1 MAVFAVLAVSPAM
14 AADTIINADKTQ
26 KTGDLVMGGDSSVDS
41 NKIVSKDKYIF
52 LVGTL
57 PGYIVGDSY
66 PKVTVN
72 SGDLVMS
79 TTGGYNAIVGS
90 VTGNFWALISGK
102 GEPIVTAK
110 DGNVIMNG
118 PANAVMLGST
128 VKGTNIT
135 LENTRDTTITV
146 GKVTDGI
153 LGDFGAPFIPS
164 SMKGMEGIFNIV
176 QGSKLEA
183 TESVTLNTATDTAV
197 NKLKV
202 NVIAG
207 GRGNITDVVSDFVS
221 NKLGFGGNTLGA
233 IVNAVSGN
241 TSGSSIKA
249 GTDINMGGG
258 ASVIVDTTLSDLVDF
273 AEAEDTMTG
282 LQSLLAGKSEN
293 STKVELTAG
302 NDLNLNSI
310 INMSYAAQ
318 GGVALSAGAN
328 INATGALNI
337 VGGKTTV
344 AAENI
349 NFTPGTSVSF
359 NQLAGE
365 LGQLGG
371 MLPIDLSGVAGQLG
385 SLADEKINASVVA
398 GGAQLTAD
406 QDINMSGTA
415 GILVNAQVTDM
426 VSALGHLKDG
436 HELLF
441 AQSILNSG
449 TGTTVTATNG
459 NINLGSTLNVLHG
472 GKLGDDKAA
481 LVLNATNLTRNENGE
496 AITGVVNIEGTANV
510 VSGNVVVNAGEINMM
525 GEVLGEGLIDSVGG
539 FASDLVGKIPG
550 GSTIASTG
558 IVDSLLGKGS
568 FNVVT
573 GGATLETTGGNI
585 KLSSGVDATF
595 GQVGAINAVLDT
607 ELTDLIT
614 TVINGEPSAIMPKA
628 DGSVDTVTTTLKSNG
643 GDINLEGRVNIVNGL
658 RGGVVLDATKVD
670 ENDEIVAMGDVNLQ
684 GNISMVSGNSTVNA
698 ENININ
704 TVEDDKYK
712 MHLNAEELKGFM
724 STMPDA
730 ITNAAAG
737 MGMVNATMIAGGANL
752 TADKD
757 ITTGGTVGL
766 LMNTPVADAIKEF
779 NPLSPTKNPSELE
792 IVGSLLQKGEATTLT
807 STNGNIN
814 VGSQFNLLHGGNMG
828 DDDAALVLKA
838 ENLTY
843 NEAGE
848 AITGIVNIEGTAN
861 VVSGNVLVQAG
872 DINMTGEVLPHG
884 MATAANGLVSSLTE
898 GIGIPAVSGVLSKLV
913 NKGSVNMVTGGATL
927 DAEGNITMNGKSVD
941 DVGKIGNI
949 NAVIDTQMVDVLNAY
964 LTGKTDSLE
973 QGGGY
978 TTKLEAGGNIDL
990 LGRVN
995 LVNGSYVELTAGNKV
1010 NMQGNLS
1017 VIGGSTVK
1025 GNSIDINTVDEKKY
1039 KMFLDS
1045 SDLGV
1050 DLPLDADT
1058 AAKLGNTGINAAI
1071 VAGGAKLE
1079 AKEDITLGGT
1089 VGLVVNTPAAGVM
1102 DELMSYTKHEQETW
1116 LAYQVLQ
1123 QGIATSVKSTEG
1135 NINLGSDF
1143 NLIHGGNFSDNPKKP
1158 TALVIDAAQAVN
1170 VHGTA
1175 NVVSGNV
1182 TVEGNTINLTGE
1194 RLTGDMAGVAGSL
1207 AGSVVGSIA
1216 GDVPAV
1222 DGMVDK
1228 LVSKGSLNV
1237 VTGGAT
1243 LTADNGIT
1251 MNSVPDK
1258 GVINA
1263 VLDTELI
1270 DPIEAFMERDL
1281 SALMEGGSKQTT
1293 LTATNGNIEL
1303 LGSLNLVHGGK
1314 VALNAE
1320 NGTVKLNGALSMIS
1334 GGATVNAKNITING
1348 DDSGK
1353 YQTYFDSAEL
1363 GAVLP
1368 ADSPITQVLDGM
1380 GITDLLGST
1389 GVNAGIVTGGTALT
1403 ASGNIS
1409 TGGTV
1414 GILVNAPVSEMLKEF
1429 ESYTKHEQETWL
1441 AYQLLQQGVAT
1452 KVTSTNGN
1460 INLASR
1466 LNVVHG
1472 GNIADASEALQISA
1486 ENGTVKMSGS
1496 ANLVSGN
1503 VIVEAN
1509 DITMKG
1515 APLGFDTGD
1524 ALDGVPGGVI
1534 LDKLAAKGSG
1544 NMVTGGATLTATNNL
1559 QLNSM
1564 ANVVLDTELI
1574 DPIEAFMSRDLSP
1587 LMTGGS
1593 KTTTLTAENG
1603 DIELLGSLNLVNGG
1617 KVELKAENGTV
1628 KLDGALSMI
1637 SGGATVNA
1645 ENIKINA
1652 DEDCKYQTYFDSAEL
1667 GSILPADSPITE
1679 ALGELG
1685 ITDLLGSTGVNA
1697 GIVAGG
1703 ADLTA
1708 TGDITTGGT
1717 VGILVNTPVSEMMKE
1732 FESYTKHEQET
1743 WLAYQLLQKGVA
1755 TTVTSTNGNI
1765 NLASRLNVVHGG
1777 NITDASEALQL
1788 SAEKGAVKMNGSANL
1803 VSGNVT
1809 VEANDIIMKGEPL
1822 KFDTGDAF
1830 DGMPGGVIL
1839 DKLAAK
1845 GSANM
1850 VTGGATLTA
1859 TNNIQLN
1866 SMANFVLDTELVD
1879 PIEAFMERDLAPL
1892 MTGGSKQTTLTAENG
1907 DIELMGKL
1915 NLVNG
1920 GKVELKAENGTV
1932 NLNGALSMISGGATV
1947 TAENIKINDD
1957 ESGKYQTYFDS
1968 AELEA
1973 ILPAGSPIT
1982 EALGELGITDLLG
1995 STGVNAG
2002 IVAGG
2007 ADLTATGDITTGGT
2021 VGILVNTPVSEM
2033 MKEFISFTEH
2043 GQETWLAY
2051 QLLQKGVATTVTSE
2065 EGDINLAS
2073 RLNVVHGGNIE
2084 DASEALQIS
2093 AKNGAVEM
2101 NGSANL
2107 VSGNVTVEAND
2118 IIMTGEPLKYDAGDA
2133 FEGMEEAELL
2143 NKLAAEGSANIVAGG
2158 ATLTATDSIQM
2169 EGMAN
2174 FVVGTELTDVVE
2186 AFMERDFDS
2195 LGQGATQTT
2204 KLTAENGDVSITGN
2218 MNVLLNADVVAKGGN
2233 VSING
2238 GSGLDNNSII
2248 NNSVLTAEQGQVTF
2262 ADTVVT
2268 GSGSSASAATGM
2280 TLANA
2285 TVMLDDVTLFGG
2297 ETTIAADSLLA
2308 VTDSFVS
2315 FGGEIEN
2322 MGTLSLNDVAL
2333 SGGSDLVNGGVI
2345 EIDGDL
2351 SLDSAKLT
2359 FVVNGLTDN
2368 ETAIT
2373 LGSEAN
2379 ILDGGSVDVTFVIEG
2394 DKVASALYNYQEFSF
2409 VLFENASDEDFTNLR
2424 DALAG
2429 NDVSFTLNNS
2439 DWNAYTN
2446 GVELKHEGGNIV
2458 ITGSVMVPEPT
2469 TATLS
2474 LLALA
2479 ALAARRRRK

>member
-14 AADTIINADKTQ
+14 AADKIINADTTQ
-26 KTGDLVMGGDSSVDS
+26 KTGDLVMSGASSGDS
-41 NKIVSKDKYIF
+41 NKIVSQDKSVLFGAY
-52 LVGTL
+52 TL
-57 PGYIVGDSY
+57 PGYIIGSTN
-66 PKVTVN
+66 PNVTVN
-72 SGDLVMS
+72 SGDLKMS

-90 VTGNFWALISGK
+90 VTGDFWALLISGK
-102 GEPIVTAK
+102 GEPNVTAK
-110 DGNVIMNG
+110 DGDVIMDG

-135 LENTRDTTITV
+135 LENTGDTTITV

-183 TESVTLNTATDTAV
+183 TESVTLNTATDTPV

-207 GRGNITDVVSDFVS
+207 GHGDITDVATQFLTTKFGDG
-221 NKLGFGGNTLGA
+221 LGRFMGSIANAISEGNDM
-233 IVNAVSGN
+233 
-241 TSGSSIKA
+241 GSTITA
-249 GTDINMGGG
+249 TTGDITMGGG

-273 AEAEDTMTG
+273 ADAEDPMTG
-282 LQSLLAGKSEN
+282 LQSLLAGN
-293 STKVELTAG
+293 SSNKTKVELTAG
-302 NDLNLNSI
+302 TDINLNSI

-318 GGVALSAGAN
+318 GGVNLSAGAD

-337 VGGKTTV
+337 VGGKTTM

-385 SLADEKINASVVA
+385 SLANEKINASVVA

-415 GILVNAQVTDM
+415 GVLVNAQVTEM
-426 VSALGHLKDG
+426 VGALGLLKDG

-459 NINLGSTLNVLHG
+459 NINLGSKLNVLHG
-472 GKLGDDKAA
+472 GKLGDDNAA

-510 VSGNVVVNAGEINMM
+510 VSGNVVVNAGEINMT
-525 GEVLGEGLIDSVGG
+525 GEVLGEGLTEAVGG
-539 FASDLVGKIPG
+539 FASSLVGKIPG

-558 IVDSLLGKGS
+558 IVDKLVEKGS

-573 GGATLETTGGNI
+573 GGATLEAKGDIN
-585 KLSSGVDATF
+585 LSANSVDDVGKIGV
-595 GQVGAINAVLDT
+595 INAVMDT

-628 DGSVDTVTTTLKSNG
+628 DGTIDTVTTKLSSEEGN
-643 GDINLEGRVNIVNGL
+643 INLLGRVNVVNAL
-658 RGGVVLDATKVD
+658 RGQVELEALKG
-670 ENDEIVAMGDVNLQ
+670 NVNLQ
-684 GNISMVSGNSTVNA
+684 GNLSMVSGNATVA
-698 ENININ
+698 AKNIEIN
-704 TVEDDKYK
+704 TAEDEKYK
-712 MHLNAEELKGFM
+712 MYVDADELGAILPDGTTLPKGVTDM
-724 STMPDA
+724 LET
-730 ITNAAAG
+730 TG
-737 MGMVNATMIAGGANL
+737 VNATIVAGGAQL
-752 TADKD
+752 TADQD

-779 NPLSPTKNPSELE
+779 NPLSSDKNPSELE

-828 DDDAALVLKA
+828 DADAALVLKA

-872 DINMTGEVLPHG
+872 DINMTGEVLPNG
-884 MATAANGLVSSLTE
+884 MASAANGLVSSLTE

-927 DAEGNITMNGKSVD
+927 DAAGNITMNGKSVD

-978 TTKLEAGGNIDL
+978 TTKLEADGNIDL

-995 LVNGSYVELTAGNKV
+995 LVNGSYVELKAGKEV

-1025 GNSIDINTVDEKKY
+1025 GNSININTLDDEKY
-1039 KMFLDS
+1039 KMFIDS

-1050 DLPLDADT
+1050 DLPLDAET

-1071 VAGGAKLE
+1071 VAGGAELE
-1079 AKEDITLGGT
+1079 AKGDITLGGT

-1102 DELMSYTKHEQETW
+1102 DELMSYTTHEQETW

-1135 NINLGSDF
+1135 SINLGSDF
-1143 NLIHGGNFSDNPKKP
+1143 NLIHGGNFSANPNKP

-1293 LTATNGNIEL
+1293 LTAANGNIEL

-1314 VALNAE
+1314 VALEAK

-1389 GVNAGIVTGGTALT
+1389 GVNAGIVTGGTELT

-1414 GILVNAPVSEMLKEF
+1414 GILVNTPVSEMLKEF

-1452 KVTSTNGN
+1452 TVKSTNGN

-1503 VIVEAN
+1503 VIVDAN

-1574 DPIEAFMSRDLSP
+1574 DPIEAFMERDLAP

-1637 SGGATVNA
+1637 SGGATVTA

-1652 DEDCKYQTYFDSAEL
+1652 DEDCKYQAYVDSAVL
-1667 GSILPADSPITE
+1667 GSVLPADSPITE

-1717 VGILVNTPVSEMMKE
+1717 VGIMVNTPVSEMMKE
-1732 FESYTKHEQET
+1732 FASFTEHGQET

-1755 TTVTSTNGNI
+1755 TKVTSTEGDI
-1765 NLASRLNVVHGG
+1765 NLASRLNVLHGG

-1809 VEANDIIMKGEPL
+1809 VDANDIIMKGEPL
-1822 KFDTGDAF
+1822 KFDTGDAL

-1839 DKLAAK
+1839 DKLAAR

-1892 MTGGSKQTTLTAENG
+1892 MTGGSKTTTLTAENG
-1907 DIELMGKL
+1907 DIELLGKL

-2051 QLLQKGVATTVTSE
+2051 QLLQKGVATTVTSTK
-2065 EGDINLAS
+2065 GDINLAS

-2084 DASEALQIS
+2084 DASEALQLS
-2093 AKNGAVEM
+2093 AENGAVKM
-2101 NGSANL
+2101 SGSANL
-2107 VSGNVTVEAND
+2107 VSGNVTVDAND
-2118 IIMTGEPLKYDAGDA
+2118 IIMKGEPLKYDAGDA

-2158 ATLTATDSIQM
+2158 ATLTAADSIQM

-2204 KLTAENGDVSITGN
+2204 KLTAETGDVSITGN

-2285 TVMLDDVTLFGG
+2285 TVMLDDVTLYGG

-2315 FGGEIEN
+2315 LGGEIEN
-2322 MGTLSLNDVAL
+2322 MGMLSLNDVAL

-2359 FVVNGLTDN
+2359 FVVNSLTDN
-2368 ETAIT
+2368 DTAIT
-2373 LGSEAN
+2373 LGGEAN

-2409 VLFENASDEDFTNLR
+2409 VLFENASDEDFVNLR

>member
-1 MAVFAVLAVSPAM
+1 MAVFAVLAVSPAV
-14 AADTIINADKTQ
+14 AADKIINTNTTQ
-26 KTGDLVMGGDSSVDS
+26 KTGDLVMSGASSGDS
-41 NKIVSKDKYIF
+41 NKIVSKDKDIF

-57 PGYIVGDSY
+57 PGYIMGSTK
-66 PKVTVN
+66 PNVTVN
-72 SGDLVMS
+72 SGDLVMSTS

-90 VTGNFWALISGK
+90 VTGDFSAWVINGK
-102 GEPIVTAK
+102 GEPNVTAK
-110 DGNVIMNG
+110 DGDVIMDG

-135 LENTRDTTITV
+135 LENTGDKTITV

-164 SMKGMEGIFNIV
+164 SMKDMEGIFNIV

-183 TESVTLNTATDTAV
+183 TKSVTLNTATDTAV

-221 NKLGFGGNTLGA
+221 KKLGIGGDTLGA

-241 TSGSSIKA
+241 KSGSSITA

-258 ASVIVDTTLSDLVDF
+258 ASVIVDTTLADLVDF
-273 AEAEDTMTG
+273 AKAEDTMTG
-282 LQSLLAGKSEN
+282 LQSLLAGKSQN
-293 STKVELTAG
+293 FTKVELTAG
-302 NDLNLNSI
+302 NNLNLNSI

-318 GGVALSAGAN
+318 GGVNLSAKAD

-337 VGGKTTV
+337 VGGKTTM
-344 AAENI
+344 AAKNI

-385 SLADEKINASVVA
+385 SLANEKINASVVA

-415 GILVNAQVTDM
+415 SVLVNAQVTDM
-426 VSALGHLKDG
+426 VDALGHLTDK

-459 NINLGSTLNVLHG
+459 NINLGSTLHVLHG
-472 GKLGDDKAA
+472 GKLGDKNAA
-481 LVLNATNLTRNENGE
+481 LVLNATNLTRNEKGEIIRNENGE

-558 IVDSLLGKGS
+558 IVDSLLSKGS

-670 ENDEIVAMGDVNLQ
+670 ENGTIVAMGDVNLQ

-698 ENININ
+698 KNININ
-704 TVEDDKYK
+704 TDEDVKYK

-730 ITNAAAG
+730 IVNAAAG

-757 ITTGGTVGL
+757 ISTGGTVGL

-779 NPLSPTKNPSELE
+779 NPLSSTKNPSELE

-814 VGSQFNLLHGGNMG
+814 VGSQFNLLHGGNM
-828 DDDAALVLKA
+828 DVADAALT
-838 ENLTY
+838 LTA
-843 NEAGE
+843 NKGA
-848 AITGIVNIEGTAN
+848 VNVQGTAN

-927 DAEGNITMNGKSVD
+927 DAAGNITMNGKSVD

-978 TTKLEAGGNIDL
+978 TTKLEADGNIDL

-995 LVNGSYVELTAGNKV
+995 LVNGSYVELNAGNEV

-1025 GNSIDINTVDEKKY
+1025 GNSININTAEDKKY
-1039 KMFLDS
+1039 KMFIDS

-1050 DLPLDADT
+1050 DLPLDAET
-1058 AAKLGNTGINAAI
+1058 ATKLGNTGINAAI

-1207 AGSVVGSIA
+1207 ADSVVGSIA

-1251 MNSVPDK
+1251 MNSVHDK
-1258 GVINA
+1258 GGINA

-1270 DPIEAFMERDL
+1270 DPIEAFMKRDL
-1281 SALMEGGSKQTT
+1281 APLMTGGNKQTT

-1368 ADSPITQVLDGM
+1368 ADSPIT
-1380 GITDLLGST
+1380 
-1389 GVNAGIVTGGTALT
+1389 
-1403 ASGNIS
+1403 
-1409 TGGTV
+1409 
-1414 GILVNAPVSEMLKEF
+1414 
-1429 ESYTKHEQETWL
+1429 
-1441 AYQLLQQGVAT
+1441 
-1452 KVTSTNGN
+1452 
-1460 INLASR
+1460 
-1466 LNVVHG
+1466 
-1472 GNIADASEALQISA
+1472 
-1486 ENGTVKMSGS
+1486 
-1496 ANLVSGN
+1496 
-1503 VIVEAN
+1503 
-1509 DITMKG
+1509 
-1515 APLGFDTGD
+1515 
-1524 ALDGVPGGVI
+1524 
-1534 LDKLAAKGSG
+1534 
-1544 NMVTGGATLTATNNL
+1544 
-1559 QLNSM
+1559 
-1564 ANVVLDTELI
+1564 
-1574 DPIEAFMSRDLSP
+1574 
-1587 LMTGGS
+1587 
-1593 KTTTLTAENG
+1593 
-1603 DIELLGSLNLVNGG
+1603 
-1617 KVELKAENGTV
+1617 
-1628 KLDGALSMI
+1628 
-1637 SGGATVNA
+1637 
-1645 ENIKINA
+1645 
-1652 DEDCKYQTYFDSAEL
+1652 
-1667 GSILPADSPITE
+1667 E

-1732 FESYTKHEQET
+1732 FASFTEHGQET

-1755 TTVTSTNGNI
+1755 TTVTSEEGNI

-1809 VEANDIIMKGEPL
+1809 VDANDIIMKGEPL
-1822 KFDTGDAF
+1822 KFDTGDAL

-1839 DKLAAK
+1839 DKLAAR

-1892 MTGGSKQTTLTAENG
+1892 MTGGSKTTTLTAKNG
-1907 DIELMGKL
+1907 DIELLGKL

-2033 MKEFISFTEH
+2033 MKEFASFTEH

-2065 EGDINLAS
+2065 EGNINLAS
-2073 RLNVVHGGNIE
+2073 RLNVVHGGNIT
-2084 DASEALQIS
+2084 DASEALQLS
-2093 AKNGAVEM
+2093 AEKGAVKM

-2107 VSGNVTVEAND
+2107 VSGNVTVDAND

-2195 LGQGATQTT
+2195 LGQGATQRT
-2204 KLTAENGDVSITGN
+2204 KLTAETGDVSITGN

-2285 TVMLDDVTLFGG
+2285 SVMLDDVTLFGG

-2333 SGGSDLVNGGVI
+2333 SGGSDLVNGGII

-2359 FVVNGLTDN
+2359 FVVNSLTDN
-2368 ETAIT
+2368 ATAIT

-2379 ILDGGSVDVTFVIEG
+2379 ILGGSVDVTFVIEG
-2394 DKVASALYNYQEFSF
+2394 DKVASALYNFQEFSF
-2409 VLFENASDEDFTNLR
+2409 VLFENASDEDFVNLR

-2446 GVELKHEGGNIV
+2446 GVELKHEDGNIV

>member
-14 AADTIINADKTQ
+14 ADEHVRTDEAWKLSNMADAVQDSKFISDETWYKTEE
-26 KTGDLVMGGDSSVDS
+26 TGMLWW
-41 NKIVSKDKYIF
+41 KE
-52 LVGTL
+52 
-57 PGYIVGDSY
+57 
-66 PKVTVN
+66 
-72 SGDLVMS
+72 
-79 TTGGYNAIVGS
+79 TTYYHHGPSLIMEGS
-90 VTGNFWALISGK
+90 VTNRIETGLFNNGLLKPSANIT
-102 GEPIVTAK
+102 VTAK
-110 DGNVIMNG
+110 DVIEMKTGTGVNIISGNAAEIGDALTELVNSNADLLGSLAEYADTAAALLIPTETKAPTVTGNNG
-118 PANAVMLGST
+118 VLMDGPGNAVMLGSQVYGKT
-128 VKGTNIT
+128 IT
-135 LENTRDTTITV
+135 LTNNGTGITSAAAV
-146 GKVTDGI
+146 VDGLLKGIHDYDIPI
-153 LGDFGAPFIPS
+153 LGSIDI
-164 SMKGMEGIFNIV
+164 KGKLDPTLQSYLEPLKAIQGNFNIV
-176 QGSKLEA
+176 QGSTIGNA
-183 TESVTLNTATDTAV
+183 DTESVTLNASVANKKNSDGTDATDAIGANIVLGGSNVTAQTINLTGMASVITNTPLSNAADELIDFINTEDASELILMQNLLGAGKATSLTATT
-197 NKLKV
+197 
-202 NVIAG
+202 
-207 GRGNITDVVSDFVS
+207 GNITV
-221 NKLGFGGNTLGA
+221 
-233 IVNAVSGN
+233 
-241 TSGSSIKA
+241 GSQ
-249 GTDINMGGG
+249 
-258 ASVIVDTTLSDLVDF
+258 F
-273 AEAEDTMTG
+273 
-282 LQSLLAGKSEN
+282 
-293 STKVELTAG
+293 
-302 NDLNLNSI
+302 
-310 INMSYAAQ
+310 
-318 GGVALSAGAN
+318 
-328 INATGALNI
+328 
-337 VGGKTTV
+337 
-344 AAENI
+344 
-349 NFTPGTSVSF
+349 
-359 NQLAGE
+359 
-365 LGQLGG
+365 
-371 MLPIDLSGVAGQLG
+371 
-385 SLADEKINASVVA
+385 
-398 GGAQLTAD
+398 
-406 QDINMSGTA
+406 
-415 GILVNAQVTDM
+415 
-426 VSALGHLKDG
+426 
-436 HELLF
+436 
-441 AQSILNSG
+441 
-449 TGTTVTATNG
+449 
-459 NINLGSTLNVLHG
+459 NVLHG
-472 GKLGDDKAA
+472 GNFSTDPENNPTSLNLSAA
-481 LVLNATNLTRNENGE
+481 QGAV
-496 AITGVVNIEGTANV
+496 IMTGSANV
-510 VSGNVVVNAGEINMM
+510 LSGNVVVNAGEIKLE
-525 GEVLGEGLIDSVGG
+525 GELLNGNLPGMVDGMVDG
-539 FASDLVGKIPG
+539 LVGKIPAVSG
-550 GSTIASTG
+550 M
-558 IVDSLLGKGS
+558 VDSLLTKGS
-568 FNVVT
+568 VNVVT

-585 KLSSGVDATF
+585 KLSSKEDSF

-614 TVINGEPSAIMPKA
+614 VVRHGEPSAIMPKA
-628 DGSVDTVTTTLKSNG
+628 DGSVDSVITTLKSNG

-704 TVEDDKYK
+704 TDEDVKYK

-730 ITNAAAG
+730 IANAAAG
-737 MGMVNATMIAGGANL
+737 MGMVNATMVAGGANL

-779 NPLSPTKNPSELE
+779 NPLSPDKNPSEFE

-927 DAEGNITMNGKSVD
+927 DAAGNITMNGKSVD

-973 QGGGY
+973 HGGGY
-978 TTKLEAGGNIDL
+978 TTKLEAAGNIDL

-995 LVNGSYVELTAGNKV
+995 LVNGSYVELNAGNEV

-1025 GNSIDINTVDEKKY
+1025 GNSIDINTEDEKKY

-1050 DLPLDADT
+1050 DLPLDAET

-1102 DELMSYTKHEQETW
+1102 DELMSFTEHGQETW

-1389 GVNAGIVTGGTALT
+1389 GVNAGIVTGGTELT

-1452 KVTSTNGN
+1452 TVTSTNGN

-1503 VIVEAN
+1503 VIVDAN

-1534 LDKLAAKGSG
+1534 LDKLAAQGSG

-1574 DPIEAFMSRDLSP
+1574 DPIEAFMERDLAP

-1593 KTTTLTAENG
+1593 KQTKLTAENG
-1603 DIELLGSLNLVNGG
+1603 DLELLGSLNLVNGG
-1617 KVELKAENGTV
+1617 KVVLEAENGTV

-1637 SGGATVNA
+1637 SGGATVTA

-1652 DEDCKYQTYFDSAEL
+1652 DEDCKYQAYVDSAVL
-1667 GSILPADSPITE
+1667 GSVLPADSPITE

-1732 FESYTKHEQET
+1732 FASFTEHGQET

-1755 TTVTSTNGNI
+1755 TTVTSTEGNI

-1809 VEANDIIMKGEPL
+1809 VEANDIIMTGEPL
-1822 KFDTGDAF
+1822 KFDTGDAL

-1879 PIEAFMERDLAPL
+1879 PIEAFMERDLEPL

-1907 DIELMGKL
+1907 DIELLGKL

-2051 QLLQKGVATTVTSE
+2051 QLLQKGVATTVTSTD
-2065 EGDINLAS
+2065 GDINLAS

-2107 VSGNVTVEAND
+2107 VSGNVTVDAND

-2204 KLTAENGDVSITGN
+2204 KLTAETGDVSITGN
-2218 MNVLLNADVVAKGGN
+2218 MNVMLNADVVAKGGN

-2285 TVMLDDVTLFGG
+2285 SVMLDDVILYGG

-2322 MGTLSLNDVAL
+2322 MGALSLNDVAL

-2373 LGSEAN
+2373 LGGEAN
-2379 ILDGGSVDVTFVIEG
+2379 ILGGSVDVTFVIEG

-2409 VLFENASDEDFTNLR
+2409 VLFENASDEDFVNLR

>member
-1 MAVFAVLAVSPAM
+1 MAVFAVLAVSPAV
-14 AADTIINADKTQ
+14 ADNVTIDSNKTYSNGL
-26 KTGDLVMGGDSSVDS
+26 TMSGSDS
-41 NKIVSKDKYIF
+41 NKIVGQDKSVLFGAY
-52 LVGTL
+52 TL
-57 PGYIVGDSY
+57 PGYIVAGSNAN
-66 PKVTVN
+66 VTAN
-72 SGDLVMS
+72 SGDIEMS
-79 TTGGYNAIVGS
+79 TEGYNAVVGS
-90 VTGNFWALISGK
+90 VTGDFWALVISGK
-102 GEPIVTAK
+102 AQPTVTAK
-110 DGNVIMNG
+110 NGNVIMDG

-135 LENTRDTTITV
+135 LENTGDKTITV

-153 LGDFGAPFIPS
+153 LGDFAAPFIPS

-207 GRGNITDVVSDFVS
+207 GRGDITDVVSEFLADELGNNVS
-221 NKLGFGGNTLGA
+221 KFAGTILNA
-233 IVNAVSGN
+233 ITQDNV
-241 TSGSSIKA
+241 GSTIKA
-249 GTDINMGGG
+249 GKDINMGGG

-273 AEAEDTMTG
+273 AEADDTMEG
-282 LQSLLAGKSEN
+282 LQSLLAGN
-293 STKVELTAG
+293 SSNKTKVELTAG
-302 NDLNLNSI
+302 NNLNLNSI

-318 GGVALSAGAN
+318 GGVALSAGAD

-337 VGGKTTV
+337 VGGKTTM

-385 SLADEKINASVVA
+385 SLANEKINASVVA

-415 GILVNAQVTDM
+415 GVLVNAQVTDM
-426 VSALGHLKDG
+426 VGALGLLKDG

-459 NINLGSTLNVLHG
+459 NINLGSKLNVLHG
-472 GKLGDDKAA
+472 GKLGDDNAA
-481 LVLNATNLTRNENGE
+481 LVLNATHLTRNENGE

-510 VSGNVVVNAGEINMM
+510 VSGNVVVKAGEINMM

-614 TVINGEPSAIMPKA
+614 VVRHGELSAIMPKA

-670 ENDEIVAMGDVNLQ
+670 ENGEIVAMGDVNLQ

-704 TVEDDKYK
+704 TVEDDKFK
-712 MHLNAEELKGFM
+712 MHLNADELTGIL
-724 STMPDA
+724 P
-730 ITNAAAG
+730 IPENIAG
-737 MGMVNATMIAGGANL
+737 AVADMGMVNATIVAGGANL
-752 TADKD
+752 TADQN

-828 DDDAALVLKA
+828 DADAALVLKA

-872 DINMTGEVLPHG
+872 DINMTGEVLPNG

-898 GIGIPAVSGVLSKLV
+898 GIGIPAVSGVLGKLV

-927 DAEGNITMNGKSVD
+927 DAAGDITMNGKSED

-978 TTKLEAGGNIDL
+978 TTKLEADGNIDL

-995 LVNGSYVELTAGNKV
+995 LVNGSYVELKAGNEV

-1025 GNSIDINTVDEKKY
+1025 GNSININTVDDEKY
-1039 KMFLDS
+1039 KMFIDS

-1050 DLPLDADT
+1050 DLPIDAET

-1102 DELMSYTKHEQETW
+1102 DELMSYTTHEQETW

-1143 NLIHGGNFSDNPKKP
+1143 NLIHGGNFSANPKKP

-1314 VALNAE
+1314 VALKAE

-1389 GVNAGIVTGGTALT
+1389 GVNAGIVTGGTELT

-1414 GILVNAPVSEMLKEF
+1414 GILVNAPVSGMLKEF

-1441 AYQLLQQGVAT
+1441 AYQLLQKGVAT
-1452 KVTSTNGN
+1452 TVTSTDGN

-1472 GNIADASEALQISA
+1472 GNIANASEALQISA

-1503 VIVEAN
+1503 VIVDAN

-1534 LDKLAAKGSG
+1534 LDKLAAQGSG

-1574 DPIEAFMSRDLSP
+1574 DPIEAFMERDLAP

-1593 KTTTLTAENG
+1593 KQTTLTAENG

-1617 KVELKAENGTV
+1617 KVVLEAENGTV

-1637 SGGATVNA
+1637 SGGATVTA

-1652 DEDCKYQTYFDSAEL
+1652 DEDCKYQAYVDSAVL
-1667 GSILPADSPITE
+1667 GSVLPADSPITE

-1755 TTVTSTNGNI
+1755 TKVTSTDGNI
-1765 NLASRLNVVHGG
+1765 NLASRLNVLHGG

-1809 VEANDIIMKGEPL
+1809 VDANDIIMKGEPL
-1822 KFDTGDAF
+1822 KFDTGDAL

-1839 DKLAAK
+1839 DKLAAR

-1892 MTGGSKQTTLTAENG
+1892 MTGGSKTTTLTAENG
-1907 DIELMGKL
+1907 DIELLGKL

-1968 AELEA
+1968 AELDA

-2007 ADLTATGDITTGGT
+2007 ADLTASGDITTGGT

-2051 QLLQKGVATTVTSE
+2051 QLLQKGVATTVTSTK
-2065 EGDINLAS
+2065 GDINLAS

-2084 DASEALQIS
+2084 DASEALQLS
-2093 AKNGAVEM
+2093 AENGAVKM
-2101 NGSANL
+2101 SGSANL
-2107 VSGNVTVEAND
+2107 VSGNVTVDAND
-2118 IIMTGEPLKYDAGDA
+2118 IIMKGEPLKYDAGDA

-2204 KLTAENGDVSITGN
+2204 KLTAETGDVSITGN

-2359 FVVNGLTDN
+2359 FVVNSLTDN

-2373 LGSEAN
+2373 LGGEAN

-2409 VLFENASDEDFTNLR
+2409 VLFENASDEDFINLR